1 MKRFIIIVTLF
12 VVTVGV
18 SISQN
23 SNHIRKISFQGILKN
38 NDGTIKANNTYSITF
53 ALFKEATGGTAVFS
67 ESASV
72 TTLNGFF
79 THEIGSINPLQDS
92 LFYSQV
98 YLQIQVSGDPNPI
111 TPRVTI
117 TPSPYSFYAHRAY
130 EAERVIGGGGG
141 GWGLSGNIVT
151 ATDFL
156 GTTNNQP
163 LIAKVNNTTRL
174 VLANNGSISTSG
186 ILNKVGIGAVNLQ
199 YTDNITIDS
208 LVAEG
213 KYSVA
218 LGIGNRSSDDNSLS
232 IGDGNRSY
240 GVGSLTFG
248 SLNTATNEG
257 SIAIGSENIS
267 GSLNVEGITAGIAIG
282 SGNESR
288 KGSVTIGNNNLSDQD
303 MGIALGVSNTIRT
316 STTFSGISVALG
328 AYNTVSGEGSFAIG
342 DGLVIT
348 GPNSYG
354 FGSGVTNSTYSSSFI
369 IGGPFLAP
377 QSFTPTA
384 NDADGQMVMRFEG
397 GYKFYTN
404 SYPNNSQPTGV
415 ELAANGYAWQTMSDR
430 NSKENFKTIDFQN
443 VLRKLEILP
452 VTQWNYK
459 TSAPSVIHW
468 GPMAQDFKYYF
479 GLGTHADSLK
489 ITTLEM
495 DGVLMAGVKGL
506 IERTKSTNEKIQSL
520 EHTIEALE
528 AKLAKIQSE
537 NSSLKVENSNYELRL
552 QQLES
557 TVKNV
562 LNILENPKTPVRTVT
577 SKK

>member
-1 MKRFIIIVTLF
+1 MKRFIIVITLF
-12 VVTVGV
+12 VLSFGV
-18 SISQN
+18 SVSQS

-38 NDGTIKANNTYSITF
+38 DDGTIKANNTYSITF
-53 ALFKEATGGTAVFS
+53 ALFKVATGGTAVFS
-67 ESASV
+67 EVASV

-79 THEIGSINPLQDS
+79 SHEIGSVNSLQDS

-98 YLQIQVSGDPNPI
+98 YLQVQVSGDPNPI

-117 TPSPYSFYAHRAY
+117 TPSPYSFYALRAY

-141 GWGLSGNIVT
+141 GWGLGGNTVA

-156 GTTNNQP
+156 GTTNTQP
-163 LIAKVNNTTRL
+163 LVLKVNNITRL
-174 VLANNGSISTSG
+174 SLGNNGNVSTSG
-186 ILNKVGIGAVNLQ
+186 IINTVGIGAVNLQ
-199 YTDNITIDS
+199 YTDDLTSDS
-208 LVAEG
+208 LVAQG
-213 KYSVA
+213 KYSLA
-218 LGIGNRSSDDNSLS
+218 FGIGNRASADNSIS

-240 GVGSLTFG
+240 GAGALTIG
-248 SLNTATNEG
+248 AVNTSTNE
-257 SIAIGSENIS
+257 SAIAIGDNNIAT
-267 GSLNVEGITAGIAIG
+267 SLNSDGIIAGIAIG
-282 SGNESR
+282 SGNDSR
-288 KGSVTIGNNNLSDQD
+288 KGSVTIGSNNLSDQD
-303 MGIALGVSNTIRT
+303 FGITLGFSNIIRS
-316 STTFSGISVALG
+316 STTFSGISVAIG
-328 AYNTVSGEGSFAIG
+328 AYNTVSGEGSFAFG

-354 FGSGVTNSTYSSSFI
+354 FGSGVTNSTFSSSFI
-369 IGGPFLAP
+369 MGGPFLAP

-404 SYPNNSQPTGV
+404 SYPNNSQASGV
-415 ELAANGYAWQTMSDR
+415 SLAANGYSWETLSDR
-430 NSKENFKTIDFQN
+430 NSKENFTSIDFQN
-443 VLRKLEILP
+443 VLQKIELLP

-459 TSAPSVIHW
+459 TSAPNVFHW

-479 GLGTHADSLK
+479 GLGTHSDSLK

-506 IERTKSTNEKIQSL
+506 IDRTNTTNEKIQSL
-520 EHTIEALE
+520 EHTIQALE
-528 AKLAKIQSE
+528 AKLSKVQSE
-537 NSSLKVENSNYELRL
+537 NSALKAENRTYEQRL

-557 TVKNV
+557 TVQNV
-562 LNILENPKTPVRTVT
+562 LHLMENPNTSVRIVT

>member
-1 MKRFIIIVTLF
+1 MKRFIMIVTLF

-23 SNHIRKISFQGILKN
+23 SNHIRKISFQAILKN

-130 EAERVIGGGGG
+130 EAERLIGGGGG
-141 GWGLSGNIVT
+141 GWGLSGNIVG

-156 GTTNNQP
+156 GTTNTQP
-163 LIAKVNNTTRL
+163 LIAKVNNITRL

-186 ILNKVGIGAVNLQ
+186 ILNTVGLGAVNLQ
-199 YTDNITIDS
+199 YTDDITIDS
-208 LVAEG
+208 LVAQG

-218 LGIGNRSSDDNSLS
+218 MGIGNRASADNSLS

-240 GVGSLTFG
+240 GAGSLTFG

-267 GSLNVEGITAGIAIG
+267 NSLNVEGIIAGIAIG
-282 SGNESR
+282 SGNDSR
-288 KGSVTIGNNNLSDQD
+288 KGSVVIGTNNTSDQD
-303 MGIALGVSNTIRT
+303 FGIALGIGNTVRT
-316 STTFSGISVALG
+316 SSTFSGISVAVG

-342 DGLVIT
+342 DGLTIT

-354 FGSGVTNSTYSSSFI
+354 FGSGVTNSTYRSSFI
-369 IGGPFLAP
+369 MGGPFLAP

-397 GYKFYTN
+397 GYKLYTN
-404 SYPNNSQPTGV
+404 SYPNNSQASGV
-415 ELAANGYAWQTMSDR
+415 SLAPNGYSWETLSDR
-430 NSKENFKTIDFQN
+430 NSKENFTSIDFQN
-443 VLRKLEILP
+443 VLQKIEHLP

-459 TSAPSVIHW
+459 NQEAKFVHW
-468 GPMAQDFKYYF
+468 GPMAQDFKQYF
-479 GLGTHADSLK
+479 KLGNHSDSLK

-495 DGVLMAGVKGL
+495 DGVLIAGVKGL
-506 IERTKSTNEKIQSL
+506 IERTKTSNEKIQSL
-520 EHTIEALE
+520 EQTIEALE
-528 AKLAKIQSE
+528 AKLSKVQSE
-537 NSSLKVENSNYELRL
+537 NSSLKAQNSNYEQRL

-557 TVKNV
+557 TVNNV
-562 LNILENPKTPVRTVT
+562 LNVLENPKTSVRTVT